1 MTVEVPAEQLED
13 KILARLKN
21 MGKTVRIPGF
31 RPGRAPLKV
40 VDSRYRAQVTD
51 EVATGLIQ
59 ESFREA
65 VEQEGFKLAAQPD
78 ITPGPIN
85 KGEPLGY
92 TADFDVFPEF
102 TKLDLSG
109 IKIQI
114 PECQVGDADIDR
126 TIETMRKQKVSWE
139 DADKEAGIDD
149 RVIID
154 FTGTIEG
161 EPFEG
166 GTAEDFAVEIG
177 SGQLLPEFESGLV
190 GVGAGDQK
198 DIDTPF
204 PDDYHNEDLAGKHA
218 VFAIVVKQVQVPVL
232 PEVDEKF
239 AREFGIEDGDISKVR
254 DEVSQNLERE
264 AEKRVRSLIH
274 ARAFSALLEANQ
286 TDLPRKMVHEEINR
300 LMEDQKMQLRQQ
312 GVVPNLAQ
320 LEHSQFEPEAK
331 RRVGLG
337 LIMMA
342 LIDRD
347 SIRVDADRVR
357 ERVESMA
364 SGYEKPDEFV
374 AWYYGDKQR
383 LGQIESVV
391 LEEQVVETLV
401 ESAKTATEVLGFEEL
416 LYGRES

>member
-264 AEKRVRSLIH
+264 AEKRVRSLIR